1 MQNADLT
8 WAQDPGA
15 VTELLSGQYFAPLGR
30 STSHQLWS
38 SAMVILPVVRGL
50 FGLAWDAAGN
60 KLTVTPSLPAEWGSA
75 KLRHVPLGSGSADV
89 EMTRSGTML
98 LVHLTGSSG
107 QHVTLGSLAPG
118 AKISG
123 GGMQIPL
130 PAVEVGLSQALPE
143 PGSTTQQ
150 LKVLDQ
156 QSSPGSLTLRL
167 SAPAGSRQTIVL
179 RINDPRI
186 KLGVDGAQAPR
197 ESAPSLQPLQV
208 DFGAGEGY
216 VEKTVKFTW

>member
-1 MQNADLT
+1 
-8 WAQDPGA
+8 
-15 VTELLSGQYFAPLGR
+15 
-30 STSHQLWS
+30 
-38 SAMVILPVVRGL
+38 
-50 FGLAWDAAGN
+50 
-60 KLTVTPSLPAEWGSA
+60 
-75 KLRHVPLGSGSADV
+75 
-89 EMTRSGTML
+89 ML

-107 QHVTLGSLAPG
+107 QSVGSLAPG
-118 AKISG
+118 AKNAG
-123 GGMQIPL
+123 GVLQIPL

-167 SAPAGSRQTIVL
+167 SAPAGSRQTILL
-179 RINDPRI
+179 RVNDPHIR
-186 KLGVDGAQAPR
+186 LGVEGAQAPR
-197 ESAPSLQPLQV
+197 ESASSLQPLQV